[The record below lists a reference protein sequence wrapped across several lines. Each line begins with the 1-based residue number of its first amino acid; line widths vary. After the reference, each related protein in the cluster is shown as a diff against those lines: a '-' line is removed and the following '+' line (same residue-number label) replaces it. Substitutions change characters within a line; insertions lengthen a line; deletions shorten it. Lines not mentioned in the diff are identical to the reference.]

1 MAGGGRAAA
10 RRTRDRPTGRATLVV
25 GFDTATDDVA
35 VALVRFDA
43 SESSTGQLSGR
54 SRSVAAGQHPR
65 HATDLLEELETV
77 VQPVGGWPGIDL
89 IAVGVGP
96 GSFTGLRICVATA
109 RALAQALDKPVGPVG
124 TLAALARG
132 IGEQSE
138 AEARPRLAVLD
149 ARRGEAFAALH
160 GPNGEELWPPL
171 VTSPAKL
178 AERLATLPE
187 APLAAGSGALRFRD
201 ELEAAGAE
209 VLPDAEPAHR
219 VSARHV
225 CVLAEAGRP
234 ARPESIEPI
243 YLRPPDAE
251 LWLERDTH

>member
-1 MAGGGRAAA
+1 MPRAASDDARRRLRHRDRRRRGGRRRGAA
-10 RRTRDRPTGRATLVV
+10 RPSTSDCWRRPSDGR
-25 GFDTATDDVA
+25 
-35 VALVRFDA
+35 
-43 SESSTGQLSGR
+43 
-54 SRSVAAGQHPR
+54 PR
-65 HATDLLEELETV
+65 HASALLPELESLV
-77 VQPVGGWPGIDL
+77 ERAGGWERVERIG
-89 IAVGVGP
+89 VGVGP
-96 GSFTGLRICVATA
+96 GSFTGLRIGLATA
-109 RALAQALDKPVGPVG
+109 RALAQALDKPVVPVG

-132 IGEQSE
+132 I
-138 AEARPRLAVLD
+138 ARAKRGGGPRAPGGSGRPPRPGVRRPLRARGRGALAA
-149 ARRGEAFAALH
+149 ARRRARRARRAGCGAA
-160 GPNGEELWPPL
+160 P
-171 VTSPAKL
+171 
-178 AERLATLPE
+178 
-187 APLAAGSGALRFRD
+187 APLAAGSGAIRFRD